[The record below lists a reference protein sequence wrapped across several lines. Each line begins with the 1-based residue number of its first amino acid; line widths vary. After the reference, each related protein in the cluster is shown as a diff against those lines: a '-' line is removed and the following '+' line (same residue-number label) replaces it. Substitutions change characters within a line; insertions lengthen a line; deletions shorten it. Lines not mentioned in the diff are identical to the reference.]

1 MVTFTLGMVK
11 KRNLDGTVAI
21 VTGAA
26 GEIGGGIARELAAAG
41 CDIVIADIGVTESA
55 ANDDSKP
62 DNIDHAE
69 DLADEIEAST
79 DSEAVIVECDVTNAD
94 QTAEMID
101 ATLDEFGQLDILVN
115 NAGIITYSPVEELDE
130 SEWDAVMDVNAKG
143 VFLCSRAAIPQL
155 KDGGTIINTA
165 SIAGEMSAG
174 GISHYAASK
183 HAVMA
188 LTKTLALEPAE
199 DDVTVNAICPGIV
212 DTPMWRDVL
221 TPASEEPYEE
231 TIQRSIPLNRDQ
243 KPEDMGR
250 LAVFFAENRN
260 VTGEAVKVDGGITQ
274 DVL

>member
-1 MVTFTLGMVK
+1 MVK

-41 CDIVIADIGVTESA
+41 CNIVLADIGVTESA
-55 ANDDSKP
+55 ADDDSKP
-62 DNIDHAE
+62 NNIDHAE
-69 DLADEIEAST
+69 ALADEIEAST
-79 DSEAVIVECDVTNAD
+79 DSEAVIVECDVTSAD
-94 QTAEMID
+94 QTEELVD
-101 ATLDEFGQLDILVN
+101 ATLDEFGRLDILVN

-143 VFLCSRAAIPQL
+143 VFLCSRAAIPEL
-155 KDGGTIINTA
+155 KDGGSIINTA
-165 SIAGEMSAG
+165 SIAGEMSAA
-174 GISHYAASK
+174 GIAHYAASK

-188 LTKTLALEPAE
+188 LTKTLALELAE

-243 KPEDMGR
+243 KPDDMGR